1 MFSSLDGLFIM
12 PVCYHPTTILSVD
25 DDKDFS
31 ESLAAQ
37 ISDKACLLSFDS
49 PEKASEF
56 TKSIHHYLPFTERC
70 MIKEGDSIKF
80 NFMAIRDEIYNA
92 ERFKEIAINVT
103 DYDMPK
109 INGIDLIRT
118 MEFQPEI
125 FQYSHIILT
134 GKISKEFKEKLAELG
149 LNQEYIGKD
158 DPDYVDK
165 LLALIEKRLTKIFQ
179 MYSYIPAR
187 MLSRDTNENTFF
199 LFDANF
205 GKLLHSHMKDNEI
218 CELYLFDKQGSY
230 LFLDKDANLSWL
242 FVRNETGIEN
252 SIKLATQ
259 YGAPKSVIEAL
270 KSKKV
275 ILSLYQK
282 EDFENRKTIDWDK
295 YLVPAS
301 VFECE
306 ETSLNFFKDLIPESY
321 KENKTPL
328 QYYYAFTKNF
338 PDNGIDKSKILS
350 YEEFLQNS

>member
-25 DDKDFS
+25 DDKDFL
-31 ESLAAQ
+31 ESLATQ
-37 ISDKACLLSFDS
+37 ISDKICLLCFDN
-49 PEKASEF
+49 PQKAGEL
-56 TKSIHHYLPFTERC
+56 TKNIHRYLPFTERC
-70 MIKEGDSIKF
+70 MSKESDSVKF
-80 NFMAIRDEIYNA
+80 NFMAIRNEIYNA
-92 ERFKEIAINVT
+92 DRFKEIAINVT
-103 DYDMPK
+103 DYDMPH

-134 GKISKEFKEKLAELG
+134 GKISKEFKEKLSALG

-158 DPDYVDK
+158 DPDYIDK
-165 LLALIEKRLTKIFQ
+165 LLILIEHKLTKIFQ
-179 MYSYIPAR
+179 MYSYMPAR
-187 MLSRDTNENTFF
+187 ILSRDTNENTFF

-205 GKLLHSHMKDNEI
+205 GKLLHSHIKENDI

-230 LFLDKDANLSWL
+230 LFLDKNANLSWL

-259 YGAPKSVIEAL
+259 YSAPKSVIDAL
-270 KSKKV
+270 QSKKV

-282 EDFENRKTIDWDK
+282 EDFEKRKTIDWNK
-295 YLVPAS
+295 YLLPAT
-301 VFECE
+301 VFDCE
-306 ETSLNFFKDLIPESY
+306 ATSLNFFTDLIPKSY
-321 KENKTPL
+321 KDNKTAL
-328 QYYYAFTKNF
+328 QYHYAFSKSF

-350 YEEFLQNS
+350 YEDFLQNS